1 MSVDT
6 FEMPMI
12 HRVLRRE
19 LGKLPGLVR
28 SASGNPARAAQVAAF
43 GTETLE
49 FLHVHHH
56 GEDELLWPV
65 LKPRVPQAAELIDR
79 LEAQH
84 GEVSAALTGIKQEL
98 AAWSLSADASS
109 GEQLAQ
115 HAEAMNATLLA
126 HLDEE
131 ESQLLPLAGQHITQP
146 EWNKLGEHGFGA
158 VPPKRR
164 LYVLGNILAD
174 ATPQERTKF
183 MRAVPPPARVMFKL
197 FGEKQYAKEVAK
209 LDYAQGG

>member
-1 MSVDT
+1 MSLDT

-19 LGKLPGLVR
+19 LGRLPALVR
-28 SASGNPARAAQVAAF
+28 GASGDPARAAQIAYHA
-43 GTETLE
+43 TETLD

-84 GEVSAALTGIKQEL
+84 GDVSSVLADIKL
-98 AAWSLSADASS
+98 GLPSWSLSADPAV
-109 GEQLAQ
+109 GEQLAGRL
-115 HAEAMNATLLA
+115 ESMNSTLVA

-131 ESQLLPLAGQHITQP
+131 EAHLLPLAAQHVTQQ
-146 EWNKLGEHGFGA
+146 EWNELGKHGFGSVA
-158 VPPKRR
+158 PKRR

-174 ATPQERTKF
+174 ATPEERSKF
-183 MRAVPPPARVMFKL
+183 MRAVPPPARLMFRL
-197 FGEKQYAKEVAK
+197 FGQKQYAKEVAK
-209 LDYAQGG
+209 LGA